1 MSVRLVHNSSTI
13 GCYLLVTRTKQT
25 KPKEVSMSNNRGS
38 FVLRLIGAL
47 LLVGLMIGGGVM
59 AYRAGVAQGIAQAP
73 VVAEALSNAAES
85 GQGMPAYGYGYGYP
99 YYGFRPHFGFFPF
112 SGIFGF
118 FLFIFLF
125 FGLMRLIFF
134 RRWAWGYG
142 HMHGRGHWKGY
153 GRPWGPP
160 PWAREGE
167 GDEADADAEKE
178 DK

>member
-1 MSVRLVHNSSTI
+1 MS
-13 GCYLLVTRTKQT
+13 
-25 KPKEVSMSNNRGS
+25 NRGS

-73 VVAEALSNAAES
+73 VVAQAISKAAES
-85 GQGMPAYGYGYGYP
+85 GQALPVPAYSYGYGYP
-99 YYGFRPHFGFFPF
+99 VYGFRPHFGFFPLG
-112 SGIFGF
+112 GIFGF
-118 FLFIFLF
+118 FLLIFLF

-142 HMHGRGHWKGY
+142 HMHGRGPWKGY
-153 GRPWGPP
+153 GGPWGTP

-167 GDEADADAEKE
+167 TDEAEADAKEEEK
-178 DK
+178 

>member
-1 MSVRLVHNSSTI
+1 MF
-13 GCYLLVTRTKQT
+13 
-25 KPKEVSMSNNRGS
+25 NRGS

-73 VVAEALSNAAES
+73 QVATAISNAAES
-85 GQGMPAYGYGYGYP
+85 GQPLPVPAYGYGYGYP
-99 YYGFRPHFGFFPF
+99 YYGFHPHFGFFPF
-112 SGIFGF
+112 GGIFGIILF
-118 FLFIFLF
+118 FFLF

-142 HMHGRGHWKGY
+142 HMHGRGPWKGY
-153 GRPWGPP
+153 GYPWGPP

-167 GDEADADAEKE
+167 GGKAEAETDSRSEEK
-178 DK
+178 